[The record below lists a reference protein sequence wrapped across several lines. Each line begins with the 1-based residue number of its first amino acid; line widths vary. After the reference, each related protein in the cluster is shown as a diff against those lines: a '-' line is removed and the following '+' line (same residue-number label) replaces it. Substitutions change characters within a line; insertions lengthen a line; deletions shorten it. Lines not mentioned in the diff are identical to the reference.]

1 MGFKIP
7 SKKTKNKMLN
17 ISFTQTLP
25 GADLI
30 VATVGR
36 LYDFVR
42 AGIINLEDRFRGSG
56 TVVTTGEVDLWWLVK
71 SHDSTTNIRKFKHV
85 VFMMPRKSIVFFWCR
100 LPLSR

>member
-1 MGFKIP
+1 
-7 SKKTKNKMLN
+7 MLN

-42 AGIINLEDRFRGSG
+42 AGIINLEDRFRAPNGGDHRWSWPL
-56 TVVTTGEVDLWWLVK
+56 VVG
-71 SHDSTTNIRKFKHV
+71 
-85 VFMMPRKSIVFFWCR
+85 
-100 LPLSR
+100 